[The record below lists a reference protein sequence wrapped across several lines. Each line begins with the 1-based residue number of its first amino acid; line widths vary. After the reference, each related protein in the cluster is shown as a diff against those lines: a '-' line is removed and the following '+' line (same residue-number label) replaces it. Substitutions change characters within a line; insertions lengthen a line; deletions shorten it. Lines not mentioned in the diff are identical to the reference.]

1 MGLPRRGA
9 PPNPPQMPSSTSWP
23 YVSARANHESTW
35 YLNQL
40 GARYEWPTECRLRVH
55 VENGRNS
62 SRKKKMNTLYIRRTQ
77 TTTVLCVFGEGS
89 LSPASVRPAFHVGN
103 YTLSTQRLYRKHCTA
118 YLFPQFQ
125 GYLSSREKRAGL
137 FYYYFVYD
145 I

>member
-40 GARYEWPTECRLRVH
+40 GARHEWPTECRLRVH
-55 VENGRNS
+55 VVENGRNS

-77 TTTVLCVFGEGS
+77 TTIRSSMYLARGLLIPRECSRCE
-89 LSPASVRPAFHVGN
+89 RPALHVGN
-103 YTLSTQRLYRKHCTA
+103 YTLSTQRLYRKHCTVR
-118 YLFPQFQ
+118 LFSQF
-125 GYLSSREKRAGL
+125 
-137 FYYYFVYD
+137 
-145 I
+145 